1 MWQDILTAFSLYLV
15 IEGMIP
21 FVNPAGFRRAVSHI
35 AKLGDNNLR
44 IAGFVAMLAGLTLLF
59 LVRS

>member
-1 MWQDILTAFSLYLV
+1 MWQDILTAVSLYLV

-35 AKLGDNNLR
+35 AQLGDNNLR
-44 IAGFVAMLAGLTLLF
+44 VAGLVAMVAGLTLLYF
-59 LVRS
+59 VRQ

>member
-35 AKLGDNNLR
+35 ARLGDNNLR
-44 IAGFVAMLAGLTLLF
+44 IAGLVAMVAGLALLYV
-59 LVRS
+59 VRQ